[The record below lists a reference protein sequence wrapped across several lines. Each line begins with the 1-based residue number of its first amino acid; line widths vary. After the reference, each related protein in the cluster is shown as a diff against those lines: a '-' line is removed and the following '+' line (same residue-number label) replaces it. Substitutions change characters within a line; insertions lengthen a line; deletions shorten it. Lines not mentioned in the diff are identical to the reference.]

1 MRILFHVTLMTM
13 LRHFEDVLLSLA
25 ERGHTV
31 RIASSE
37 RRPDVAP
44 PPALAAHPRV
54 SFVACP
60 GHRGDDWA
68 EPILQMRTMRDYLR
82 YLEHR
87 FDDAPKLRARAVR
100 KLSQTMTDG
109 KYSHLVARCPRCDAR
124 LVDDEVGRMFLG
136 FRRGG
141 VANIGRLFAKMEATI
156 PSDPAIEAF
165 VRAEAPDVVLVT
177 PLIKIGSSQPEYV
190 KSAKALGVP
199 VGFPVFSWDNLSTK
213 GLIHVAPDRVFV
225 WNEQQKTEA
234 VEMHGLPADQVVVTG
249 APRFDDFFRMQAPPR
264 ADFCREHHLDPA
276 QPLVTYL
283 CSSEFVAGHE
293 VEFVGR
299 WLEAIRRDPA
309 LAACNVLI
317 RPHPREQKQWK
328 AFAPPGRRVTVQF
341 PKAMNADQSLFDT
354 LHHSAAVVGLNT
366 SAQLEAGI
374 AGKPVLTILAPEFA
388 GGQQGTLHFHYLL
401 KDHGGFV
408 DVAADLDEHRRQL
421 AAAVAGRYDAGII
434 RTFIEQFVRPH
445 GFDRPA
451 TPIMVEAIETLAG
464 LAGGRTPPLT
474 AAHT

>member
-1 MRILFHVTLMTM
+1 
-13 LRHFEDVLLSLA
+13 
-25 ERGHTV
+25 
-31 RIASSE
+31 
-37 RRPDVAP
+37 
-44 PPALAAHPRV
+44 
-54 SFVACP
+54 
-60 GHRGDDWA
+60 
-68 EPILQMRTMRDYLR
+68 
-82 YLEHR
+82 
-87 FDDAPKLRARAVR
+87 
-100 KLSQTMTDG
+100 
-109 KYSHLVARCPRCDAR
+109 
-124 LVDDEVGRMFLG
+124 
-136 FRRGG
+136 
-141 VANIGRLFAKMEATI
+141 
-156 PSDPAIEAF
+156 
-165 VRAEAPDVVLVT
+165 
-177 PLIKIGSSQPEYV
+177 
-190 KSAKALGVP
+190 
-199 VGFPVFSWDNLSTK
+199 
-213 GLIHVAPDRVFV
+213 LIHVAPDRVFV

-264 ADFCREHHLDPA
+264 AAFCREHHLDPA

-299 WLEAIRRDPA
+299 WLEAIRRDAA

-341 PKAMNADQSLFDT
+341 PRAMNADQSLFDT

-374 AGKPVLTILAPEFA
+374 AGRPVLTILAPEFA

-421 AAAVAGRYDAGII
+421 AAAVAGRYDPALI

-445 GFDRPA
+445 GFHRPA
-451 TPIMVEAIETLAG
+451 TPIMVEAIEALAG
-464 LAGGRTPPLT
+464 LSGDRTPPLT